1 MIEHP
6 AALDPLSGFPYSN
19 VVVSGDLVAI
29 ASQVPFDENH
39 HLIGPNFAE
48 QAHQVFA
55 NLRQC
60 LLVARCDF
68 ADVIKVSGYL
78 ARPALIDE
86 YNAIYREYFS
96 PPYPARTTI
105 ACQLVVPGMLLQVEA
120 FARRPVPGQNDG

>member
-1 MIEHP
+1 MIEHS
-6 AALDPLSGFPYSN
+6 AALDPLSGFPYSD
-19 VVVSGDLVAI
+19 VVVSGDQVAI

-60 LLVARCDF
+60 LLVARCDS

-78 ARPALIDE
+78 AVRLWLTNTTRSIASTSARPTRPGSSSRVNSSFRACS
-86 YNAIYREYFS
+86 YR
-96 PPYPARTTI
+96 
-105 ACQLVVPGMLLQVEA
+105 
-120 FARRPVPGQNDG
+120 